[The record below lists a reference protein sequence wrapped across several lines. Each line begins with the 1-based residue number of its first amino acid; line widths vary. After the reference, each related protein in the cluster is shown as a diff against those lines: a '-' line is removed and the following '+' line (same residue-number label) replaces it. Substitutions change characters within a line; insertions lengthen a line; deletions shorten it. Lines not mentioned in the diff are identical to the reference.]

1 MLTPVAPST
10 WNIKLDRFERA
21 MEEFKEFVALGA
33 AMCRPVSKATLEAD
47 PAASPPRLI
56 RS

>member
-1 MLTPVAPST
+1 MLTPVAPSIS
-10 WNIKLDRFERA
+10 NIKLERFERT

-33 AMCRPVSKATLEAD
+33 AMCWPVSKATPEAD
-47 PAASPPRLI
+47 AAASPPRLI